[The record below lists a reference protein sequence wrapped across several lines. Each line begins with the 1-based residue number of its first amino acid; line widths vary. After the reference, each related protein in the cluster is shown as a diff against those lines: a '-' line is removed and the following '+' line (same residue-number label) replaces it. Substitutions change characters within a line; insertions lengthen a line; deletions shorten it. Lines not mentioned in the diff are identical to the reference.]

1 MSALVV
7 SALRKVRE
15 HEVVPVCKKSLPIWS
30 ESGFLRGC
38 GVCLY
43 KWAAW
48 DWKLKASLKPHL
60 CVAACQLAQGVCG
73 GACVFTSVCACV
85 CVATGTR
92 CCRRCC
98 GNRAESQR
106 KSLLLVLS
114 SNGLDPPKF
123 RKQSDLIQR
132 DFRSDFSHG
141 SPDCTAALILS
152 NASCINSTFLPAS
165 PQRIL
170 STASLCGR
178 ERKKQVLL
186 NRQAEQALC
195 CAGAT
200 NSSYAHAATD

>member
-1 MSALVV
+1 MCL
-7 SALRKVRE
+7 
-15 HEVVPVCKKSLPIWS
+15 PVCV
-30 ESGFLRGC
+30 R
-38 GVCLY
+38 
-43 KWAAW
+43 
-48 DWKLKASLKPHL
+48 
-60 CVAACQLAQGVCG
+60 
-73 GACVFTSVCACV
+73 V

-178 ERKKQVLL
+178 ERKKTGIAQQTSRTGSVLRWSHELLVHSRRHRLKPPKHERTATSQSVPTSFYTLTTQRKESGLERWNKEEGKLGHLPFKTGL
-186 NRQAEQALC
+186 NKYQEVDFCYYFQIK
-195 CAGAT
+195 G
-200 NSSYAHAATD
+200 

>member
-1 MSALVV
+1 MCL
-7 SALRKVRE
+7 
-15 HEVVPVCKKSLPIWS
+15 PVCV
-30 ESGFLRGC
+30 R
-38 GVCLY
+38 
-43 KWAAW
+43 
-48 DWKLKASLKPHL
+48 
-60 CVAACQLAQGVCG
+60 
-73 GACVFTSVCACV
+73 V

-92 CCRRCC
+92 CCCRCC

-178 ERKKQVLL
+178 ERKKTGIAQQTSRTGSVLRWSHELLVHSRRHRLKPPKHERTATSQSVPTSFYTLTTQRKESGLERWNKEEGKLGHLPFKTGL
-186 NRQAEQALC
+186 NKYQEVDFCYYFQIK
-195 CAGAT
+195 G
-200 NSSYAHAATD
+200 

>member
-1 MSALVV
+1 MCL
-7 SALRKVRE
+7 
-15 HEVVPVCKKSLPIWS
+15 PVCV
-30 ESGFLRGC
+30 R
-38 GVCLY
+38 
-43 KWAAW
+43 
-48 DWKLKASLKPHL
+48 
-60 CVAACQLAQGVCG
+60 
-73 GACVFTSVCACV
+73 V

-92 CCRRCC
+92 CCCRCC

-132 DFRSDFSHG
+132 DFSSDFSHG

-178 ERKKQVLL
+178 ERKKTGIAQQTSRTGSVLRWSHELLVHSRRHRLKPPKHERTATSQSVPTSFYTLTTQRKESGLERWNKEEGKLGHLPFKTGL
-186 NRQAEQALC
+186 NKYQEVDFCYYFQIK
-195 CAGAT
+195 G
-200 NSSYAHAATD
+200 

>member
-1 MSALVV
+1 MCL
-7 SALRKVRE
+7 
-15 HEVVPVCKKSLPIWS
+15 PVCA
-30 ESGFLRGC
+30 R
-38 GVCLY
+38 
-43 KWAAW
+43 
-48 DWKLKASLKPHL
+48 
-60 CVAACQLAQGVCG
+60 
-73 GACVFTSVCACV
+73 V

-178 ERKKQVLL
+178 ERKKTGIAQQTSRTGSVLRWSHEL
-186 NRQAEQALC
+186 LVHSRRHRLKPPKHERT
-195 CAGAT
+195 AT
-200 NSSYAHAATD
+200 SQSVPTSFYTLTT

>member
-1 MSALVV
+1 MFVQTGC
-7 SALRKVRE
+7 LRLKTE
-15 HEVVPVCKKSLPIWS
+15 SQLEATPVC
-30 ESGFLRGC
+30 GC
-38 GVCLY
+38 MPVSTGSVWRCVCVY
-43 KWAAW
+43 
-48 DWKLKASLKPHL
+48 
-60 CVAACQLAQGVCG
+60 Q
-73 GACVFTSVCACV
+73 CV

-178 ERKKQVLL
+178 ERKKTGIAQQTSRTGSVLRWSHEL
-186 NRQAEQALC
+186 LVHSRRHRLKPPKHERT
-195 CAGAT
+195 AT
-200 NSSYAHAATD
+200 SQSVPTSFYTLTT

>member
-85 CVATGTR
+85 CS
-92 CCRRCC
+92 
-98 GNRAESQR
+98 NRNAMLPPLLREQGWITAEKPAPR
-106 KSLLLVLS
+106 ALS

-200 NSSYAHAATD
+200 NSSYTHAATD

>member
-1 MSALVV
+1 M
-7 SALRKVRE
+7 
-15 HEVVPVCKKSLPIWS
+15 
-30 ESGFLRGC
+30 
-38 GVCLY
+38 
-43 KWAAW
+43 
-48 DWKLKASLKPHL
+48 
-60 CVAACQLAQGVCG
+60 
-73 GACVFTSVCACV
+73 

-92 CCRRCC
+92 CCCRCC

-178 ERKKQVLL
+178 ERKKTGIAQQTSRTGSVLRWSHELLVHSRRHRLKPPKHERTATSQSVPTSFYTLTTQRKESGLERWNKEEGKLGHLPFKTGL
-186 NRQAEQALC
+186 NKYQEVDFCYYFQIK
-195 CAGAT
+195 G
-200 NSSYAHAATD
+200 